1 MITEQNSE
9 VKIFRLNTGED
20 IIGSC
25 IFDDETCT
33 VMIDNPMKVVVSRT
47 STVGKTMLI
56 MMPWLPLE
64 LIEETLVSINYDDI
78 IVAVNPKKHFIE
90 YYFDTIDK
98 YQASLEKASQE
109 EDMFDDDSDDDGDD
123 MDIDTMQEMLE
134 VIKERKNKSIH

>member
-25 IFDDETCT
+25 IFDDETST
-33 VMIDNPMKVVVSRT
+33 VMIDNPMKVMISRT

-56 MMPWLPLE
+56 MMPWMPLE
-64 LIEETLVSINYDDI
+64 LIEDTLVSINYDDI
-78 IVAVNPKKHFIE
+78 ITAVNPKKDFIE
-90 YYFDTIDK
+90 YYFETIDK
-98 YQASLEKASQE
+98 YQATLEKISQE
-109 EDMFDDDSDDDGDD
+109 ESMFDDIDDDEDEID
-123 MDIDTMQEMLE
+123 VDTMQEMLE

>member
-25 IFDDETCT
+25 IFDDETST
-33 VMIDNPMKVVVSRT
+33 VMIDNPMKVMISRT

-56 MMPWLPLE
+56 MMPWMPLE
-64 LIEETLVSINYDDI
+64 LIEDTLVSINYDDI
-78 IVAVNPKKHFIE
+78 ITAVNPKKDFIE
-90 YYFDTIDK
+90 YYFETIDK
-98 YQASLEKASQE
+98 YQATLEKISQE
-109 EDMFDDDSDDDGDD
+109 ESMFDDIDDEDEIDV
-123 MDIDTMQEMLE
+123 DTMQEMLE